1 MPPQKFNLKLLAV
14 RYLTNNV
21 KEFDIEKPEDAEH
34 QPGQFMTVKIDDG
47 KEGVCMRSY
56 SVLYT
61 PDKKN
66 LQLCIKL
73 VEGGRGSG
81 WFFDCK
87 AGNVLEVL
95 YPAGCFMLPGNLTD
109 KLVFIG
115 TGTGLVPLLCML
127 ESFSEGFD
135 KEVTL
140 IFGVRYEKDLFY
152 VDRINKLK
160 EKLANFN
167 PIFTLS
173 RPDEGW
179 EGAKG
184 RVTEHLQNPDPDAQY
199 YVCGSGVVLKDVCT
213 HLEEKGV
220 PTDNI
225 FHENFG

>member
-1 MPPQKFNLKLLAV
+1 MPPKKYNLKLLEI
-14 RYLTNNV
+14 RDLTDDV

-34 QPGQFMTVKIDDG
+34 EPGQFMTIKIDDG

-56 SVLYT
+56 SVLYS

-66 LQLCIKL
+66 LQLCIKE
-73 VEGGRGSG
+73 VPDGRGSG
-81 WFFDCK
+81 WLCDCK
-87 AGNVLEVL
+87 AGDELDVL
-95 YPAGCFMLPGNLTD
+95 YPAGRFVLPENLAD
-109 KLVFIG
+109 KSVFIG

-127 ESFSEGFD
+127 ESFPEGFD
-135 KEVTL
+135 KDVTL
-140 IFGVRYEKDLFY
+140 IFGVRYEEDLFY

-160 EKLANFN
+160 EKLPNFN

-173 RPDEGW
+173 RPEDGW
-179 EGAKG
+179 EGARG

-199 YVCGSGVVLKDVCT
+199 YICGSAAVLKDVCA

-220 PTDNI
+220 ADKNI